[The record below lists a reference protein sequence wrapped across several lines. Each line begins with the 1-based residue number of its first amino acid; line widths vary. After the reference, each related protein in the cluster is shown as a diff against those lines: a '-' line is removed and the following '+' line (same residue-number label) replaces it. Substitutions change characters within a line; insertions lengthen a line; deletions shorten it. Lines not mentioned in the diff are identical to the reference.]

1 MVSPG
6 NKHSA
11 NCIGTLSFAIIAL
24 PWSSRRRCT
33 RRSRRRRHALR
44 WRSSTQRPALGRR
57 YGHVPTPGRPGSRGR
72 SGSPAAISH
81 RTRFVSPS
89 PSWFLPRD
97 ATLYDN
103 RRVVAALLQIRE
115 LSPPSSITAIC
126 CGFVVHFVSAV
137 DKILTD
143 IARRVV
149 RLRSRASCWSKRRKT
164 NNVP

>member
-1 MVSPG
+1 M
-6 NKHSA
+6 
-11 NCIGTLSFAIIAL
+11 
-24 PWSSRRRCT
+24 
-33 RRSRRRRHALR
+33 
-44 WRSSTQRPALGRR
+44 
-57 YGHVPTPGRPGSRGR
+57 PTPGRPGSRGR

-103 RRVVAALLQIRE
+103 RRVVAAYYKSANCHPLAPLLR
-115 LSPPSSITAIC
+115 
-126 CGFVVHFVSAV
+126 FAV
-137 DKILTD
+137 DLLYSLFLQLTD

-164 NNVP
+164 NNVPYQNEIKRREEQFTEIEKPVHALILICGDPFEQVKVLELNIATVP